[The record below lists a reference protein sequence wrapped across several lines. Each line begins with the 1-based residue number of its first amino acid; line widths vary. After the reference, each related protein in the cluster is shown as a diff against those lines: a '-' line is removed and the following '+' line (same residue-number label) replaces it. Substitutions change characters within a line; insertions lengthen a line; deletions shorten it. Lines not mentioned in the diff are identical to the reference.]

1 MLGYREAGTLFIS
14 SPARNLYN
22 RRQVY
27 ISREVI
33 ILAKIK
39 IVTDST
45 SDMPKELI
53 EKYGIEIVPLSI
65 TVGGETY
72 TDGVDISPVQFLGKM
87 KQTPELPK
95 SSQPSTGA
103 FLEVYDRL
111 GNEGYDVLS
120 IHMTGKMSG
129 TVRSAESAAQMTAA
143 KVTVVDSK
151 FISKAL
157 GFQVKEA
164 AIMANEGKSMD
175 EILARLKAIQENS
188 RLYIM
193 VDTLEN
199 LVKGGRIGKGRA
211 FLGSLL
217 NIKPIAS
224 LEGAEYNPVT
234 KVRSHTQVVKF
245 LAKQFAEDVAG
256 KTIKGVGI
264 AHAGAIDLAE
274 KIKENIYELTG
285 YEGVETDYT
294 NSTVSTHTGPGAIAL
309 MYYFE

>member
-1 MLGYREAGTLFIS
+1 MG
-14 SPARNLYN
+14 
-22 RRQVY
+22 
-27 ISREVI
+27 
-33 ILAKIK
+33 KIK

-45 SDMPKELI
+45 LDMPKEMI
-53 EKYGIEIVPLSI
+53 DQYGIEIVPLTI
-65 TVGGETY
+65 TVGGQNY
-72 TDGVDISPVQFLGKM
+72 TDGVDISPVQFLEKM
-87 KQTPELPK
+87 KHAAELPK
-95 SSQPSTGA
+95 SSQPSAGA

-111 GNEGYDVLS
+111 GEEGYEVLS

-129 TVRSAESAAQMTAA
+129 TVRSAESAAQMTKT

-164 AIMANEGKSMD
+164 ANMAREGKSMD
-175 EILARLKAIQENS
+175 EILARLEEISENTK
-188 RLYIM
+188 LYIM

-245 LAKQFAEDVAG
+245 LAKQFAEDVKG
-256 KTIKGVGI
+256 KTVKGVGI
-264 AHAGAIDLAE
+264 AHAGAIELAE
-274 KIKENIYELTG
+274 KVKESIYDLTG
-285 YEGVETDYT
+285 YEGIETDYT
-294 NSTVSTHTGPGAIAL
+294 TSIISTHTGPGAIAL
-309 MYYFE
+309 MYYFD